1 MSALSL
7 CDCTQPISPF
17 MWDAP
22 SVGKIIPAG
31 CTPGHVA
38 DVMAEVDRLSLRF
51 EQIVDE
57 MTGPY
62 SHPAYGAFR
71 SHPLHT
77 KGLTRHQFDV
87 MRYGIIL
94 DRTSNLVLVQ
104 LPRHCADDGAK
115 ANKTY
120 EALFSQPLNT
130 TQASMHPLHE
140 EYSFAV
146 YKFSDNTEDEHG
158 KPHATPL
165 FRLMFRNE
173 AHNCS
178 RDESFMSQETYA
190 KHFPFFRLRGVFISH
205 DDFYSIHDRITNY
218 RKYHSDP
225 KTTAEGA
232 ACADVNVLKDL
243 SDPKV
248 QLLCDAWLQVL
259 EGIIPSK
266 VDSRAVVLT
275 APGSAALSAP
285 VSAMT
290 VTALDPTA
298 KDVVDF
304 RIRCSYYTSEQRMR
318 NRIHIVRKT
327 RALIKHWR
335 EGADELQYYGDDVDF
350 GAANP
355 FFLAAPAIRVL
366 FRGTRT
372 GKNYIDQQELCAF
385 LPQESDCERH
395 QVYGSTAA
403 ERLRLWVFRALLTAE
418 LSGVHYVWLE
428 LDPRLIISQC
438 TGLLHGSESNR
449 DREVLFHVCR
459 IFVETVEDFVQH
471 SGNIWKADIV
481 IADADFSEENNAP
494 NVVALCEDI
503 LECLFLTKKRL
514 ELAEKQLR
522 DGPQPDASPSRINKI
537 LEQVAREEAKR
548 QAEGLRS
555 PVISENVIFSA
566 STYRVF
572 VTDDQL
578 YPLFQ
583 YLDTNKDGAVRCH
596 ELVRLFLCK
605 ENKIE
610 RENNTKSGAP
620 YQAPLSDAEALR
632 MQASKLS
639 AHPLCPLD
647 GCGLPFDEASM
658 TSFVMSFVRH
668 NTSAKE
674 PQLNYQEFA
683 MMMLSLAKR

>member
-1 MSALSL
+1 MAALSL
-7 CDCTQPISPF
+7 CDCAQPLSPF
-17 MWDAP
+17 MWDVP

-31 CTPGHVA
+31 CKPGVVA
-38 DVMAEVDRLSLRF
+38 DVMAQADRLSLRF

-62 SHPAYGAFR
+62 SHPAYSAFR
-71 SHPLHT
+71 THPLHT

-87 MRYGIIL
+87 MRYGLVL
-94 DRTSNLVLVQ
+94 DRTTNLVLVQ

-115 ANKTY
+115 CSKTF
-120 EALFSQPLNT
+120 EALFGQSLNESPE
-130 TQASMHPLHE
+130 AKHPLHE
-140 EYSFAV
+140 EFSFAV
-146 YKFSDNTEDEHG
+146 YRFEENAEDEHG
-158 KPHATPL
+158 KPHATPI

-178 RDESFMSQETYA
+178 RDESWMSQETYA
-190 KHFPFFRLRGVFISH
+190 KHFPFYRLRGVFISH
-205 DDFYSIHDRITNY
+205 DDFYSIHDRVTNY

-225 KTTAEGA
+225 KVTAEGNPSP
-232 ACADVNVLKDL
+232 DVNILKDL

-248 QLLCDAWLQVL
+248 QALCDAWLQVL

-266 VDSRAVVLT
+266 VDSRAVVITNPGEAVISVPT
-275 APGSAALSAP
+275 ASVPATLEA
-285 VSAMT
+285 
-290 VTALDPTA
+290 TA

-304 RIRCSYYTSEQRMR
+304 RVRCSYYTSEQRMR
-318 NRIHIVRKT
+318 NRLHIVRKT
-327 RALIKHWR
+327 RELIKHWR
-335 EGADELQYYGDDVDF
+335 EGAEDLHYYGDDVDYT
-350 GAANP
+350 AADP
-355 FFLAAPAIRVL
+355 FFLAAPCIRIL

-372 GKNYIDQQELCAF
+372 GKNYIEQQELCAF

-395 QVYGSTAA
+395 QVYATTAA
-403 ERLRLWVFRALLTAE
+403 ERLRLWIFRALLTAE
-418 LSGVHYVWLE
+418 LSGVHYVMLE

-438 TGLLHGSESNR
+438 TGLLHGSETNR

-471 SGNIWKADIV
+471 SGNIWKATIAV
-481 IADADFSEENNAP
+481 ADADFSEENNAP

-503 LECLFLTKKRL
+503 LECLHLTKKRL
-514 ELAEKQLR
+514 EVAEKGSQEE
-522 DGPQPDASPSRINKI
+522 SPTRTATKISKI
-537 LEQVAREEAKR
+537 LQQVAEEESKR
-548 QAEGLRS
+548 QHALMA
-555 PVISENVIFSA
+555 PVISENIIFSA

-578 YPLFQ
+578 FPLFQ
-583 YLDTNKDGAVRCH
+583 YLDTNKDGAVPCH
-596 ELVRLFLCK
+596 ELVKLFLCK

-610 RENNTKSGAP
+610 RENNTKAGAP

-639 AHPLCPLD
+639 SHPLCPLD
-647 GCGLPFDEASM
+647 GCGLPFDENSVK
-658 TSFVMSFVRH
+658 SFVLSFVRH
-668 NTSAKE
+668 VTSAAE

-683 MMMLSLAKR
+683 MMMLALAKR